1 MIVGREKQLVKA
13 EEYVRQSLRTSRSWH
28 MAIFGPRGCGR
39 SAFLQELA
47 RRAELLGACPL
58 YGEVEA
64 PSVDA
69 IMAVLSPEIERR
81 LGASLS
87 QYVHKNAD
95 SPLVLAELATRMR
108 DEGKKGL
115 LILLD
120 LGRALD
126 VRHRSEDIRN
136 VATWLRV
143 LVNWLVNNPSPLILA
158 VGCTPLVL
166 EEDRIA
172 REAADVFRDRLSGRI
187 WLGNDFD
194 QGAFEAFRE
203 IARQRTGVEF
213 PEADALNR
221 LGTLTVGKLLELLE
235 GVPKG
240 PLTLQDLWKMLTES
254 VPPLIPFPPVGK
266 TIPRDLVPKL
276 DWPSLVL
283 TGKGIPVDPGLRK
296 LVTQG
301 VLRETTGGSLI
312 PGKELSSALGFT
324 PPEYEP
330 SVRERALIRLQDP
343 EDPRLGHDVL
353 EGLRRLAEPYVENRG
368 TVQMWTARTGKLV
381 LNLASSLPSL
391 EIPGDLLPRPLHL
404 LLLLETP
411 RAQVFDEMALLFEQG
426 EWFAVLRNKELSALR
441 EEPGMRSK
449 KEKETDFYNLY
460 PRLEVELQGEEAVA
474 LLTAGEGAE
483 PDTERGGQLLER
495 LLAGPI
501 AQMQKSRPF
510 LPIASTANN
519 RLLGVLIEQA
529 RPLTLAELAS
539 AAGVKESKAKDYLKA
554 LQAAAVLPRSRKGTF
569 EWSPHQDSLLACFLE
584 GGKEDVVARLQGKFT
599 LPAAARKDP
608 SDAVAAF
615 YRPLTRSL
623 DGDVLSSAMREWV
636 VKSLRLRLEALVA
649 AMDQVAGAAVGDM
662 RKSVT
667 ELRNRVETWKA
678 RHAFD
683 GGELQGDAAREALDE
698 LGPLEDATIQLAAE
712 RESKLKNLVTQ
723 AREQNKVLRDSL
735 GQFRSAHPNAR
746 LEEVERRQS
755 EVEAALGKAMPPVD
769 SLIETL
775 TGLLREVETERKRG
789 STLKQRIQTLK
800 TRTDK
805 AVKSSASDAKKV
817 RTLRDAADQQIAS
830 GNWDSAE
837 DSLKQL
843 EQVLKDAEAAMTLE
857 EMLPVA
863 PPSSQPNRSV
873 TKPPVSGADEPA
885 TTKPIEMV
893 RETPN
898 PLTLPGNST
907 QRPGP
912 EETPSVEVGAGKTP
926 PIEQPKIEKKK
937 QATVPA
943 NVDEASGATPESEP
957 EPVSIQLS
965 GNNLDELA
973 DLVYGQGLEVVAC
986 KIEVEATSP

>member
-13 EEYVRQSLRTSRSWH
+13 EECVRQSLRTSRSWH

-47 RRAELLGACPL
+47 RRAELLGVCPL

-69 IMAVLSPEIERR
+69 IMAVLSPEIEKR

-87 QYVHKNAD
+87 QYVHQNAD

-108 DEGKKGL
+108 DERKLGL

-203 IARQRTGVEF
+203 IALERTGVEF

-221 LGTLTVGKLLELLE
+221 LGALTVGRLLELLE

-240 PLTLQDLWKMLTES
+240 PLTLQDLWKVLTEA

-266 TIPRDLVPKL
+266 IIPRDLVPKL

-283 TGKGIPVDPGLRK
+283 TGSGIPVDPGLQK

-312 PGKELSSALGFT
+312 PGKELSAALGFT

-343 EDPRLGHDVL
+343 EDARLGHDVL
-353 EGLRRLAEPYVENRG
+353 EGMRRLAEPYVESRG

-381 LNLASSLPSL
+381 LDLAASLPSL
-391 EIPGDLLPRPLHL
+391 EIPADLLPRPVHL

-426 EWFAVLRNKELSALR
+426 EWFAVLRHKELSALR

-449 KEKETDFYNLY
+449 KDTGFYNLY
-460 PRLEVELQGEEAVA
+460 PRLEIELQQEEAVA

-510 LPIASTANN
+510 LPVASAANN

-539 AAGVKESKAKDYLKA
+539 TAGVKESKAKDYLKG
-554 LQAAAVLPRSRKGTF
+554 LQSAAVLPRSRKGTF
-569 EWSPHQDSLLACFLE
+569 EWSPHQDSLLSCFLE
-584 GGKEDVVARLQGKFT
+584 GGTEDVAVRLQGRFT

-608 SDAVAAF
+608 CDAIAAL
-615 YRPLTRSL
+615 YRPLARSL
-623 DGDVLSSAMREWV
+623 DGDVLSSAVREWV
-636 VKSLRLRLEALVA
+636 VKSLRLRLEALIA
-649 AMDQVAGAAVGDM
+649 AIDQVAGAAVGDM

-678 RHAFD
+678 SHAFE
-683 GGELQGDAAREALDE
+683 GVELQGDAAREALDG
-698 LGPLEDATIQLAAE
+698 LGPLEDAAIQLAAE
-712 RESKLKNLVTQ
+712 RESKMKNLLTQ
-723 AREQNKVLRDSL
+723 AREQTKVLRDSL

-755 EVEAALGKAMPPVD
+755 EVEAALGNAMPPID

-775 TGLLREVETERKRG
+775 TGLVREVETERKRG
-789 STLKQRIQTLK
+789 GTLKQRIQTLK
-800 TRTDK
+800 TRADK
-805 AVKSSASDAKKV
+805 AVKSSGSDAKKV
-817 RTLRDAADQQIAS
+817 RNLRDAADQQIAM
-830 GNWDSAE
+830 GDWDSAE

-843 EQVLKDAEAAMTLE
+843 EQVLKAAEAEMTLQ

-863 PPSSQPNRSV
+863 PSSSRPKVNVS
-873 TKPPVSGADEPA
+873 KPPVIRADEPA
-885 TTKPIEMV
+885 PAKQPQMV
-893 RETPN
+893 REMPTSPTPSGGG
-898 PLTLPGNST
+898 TK
-907 QRPGP
+907 RPEP
-912 EETPSVEVGAGKTP
+912 EETPSAEVGARNTP
-926 PIEQPKIEKKK
+926 PIEQPTIEKKE
-937 QATVPA
+937 QASVPD
-943 NVDEASGATPESEP
+943 VGDEAGGAMPELGP
-957 EPVSIQLS
+957 EPASIQWS
-965 GNNLDELA
+965 GSNLDELA
-973 DLVYGQGLEVVAC
+973 ELVYGQGLEVVAC
-986 KIEVEATSP
+986 KVEVEATSS